1 MNDDKHG
8 SQAQTMEN
16 IADIHGFKESEGYV
30 ADIEGSLRNNLE
42 TARNGHT
49 VLIPQPSDS
58 PSDTLNWTPTRKHVI
73 LFIISLAAFLPDYG
87 SATGAVT
94 LLPQAAQW
102 KLSPDT
108 VNHSQ
113 VGNVFMLGA
122 GGVVAVILSA
132 WAGRLPILFYFL
144 VLSTATAACTVAQG
158 GGLMFI
164 FDMFFFHERARK
176 INIWAAFIIL
186 SPYMGPLLTAFII
199 TTLHW
204 PVAFWVFFAMNAL
217 VLVLTI
223 CSVKETYYDRSIDP
237 IDQPFRGSQL
247 QQLIG
252 ISQYRSRHLRNTL
265 GQACMRTFRVL
276 MKPTVLLS
284 VTYYCLTFAWVVGI
298 NTTLAIFLLPSKTS
312 GRNRSD
318 SSTSHQ
324 SSPLFLAKFVVTG
337 SMTAS
342 PSAASSNTTRISN
355 LNYPEASGEVSALI
369 NFART
374 TGGFIISYFQ
384 VTWAKS
390 SGTKVSFGTQAGIC
404 VGAFAIVIA
413 LQLFGKKLRAKSGAL
428 HFATA

>member
-1 MNDDKHG
+1 MFDDKHG
-8 SQAQTMEN
+8 SQAQTVEN
-16 IADIHGFKESEGYV
+16 IADTHGFKESEGYV
-30 ADIEGSLRNNLE
+30 ADIEGSSRNNLK
-42 TARNGHT
+42 TARDGHT

-58 PSDTLNWTPTRKHVI
+58 PLDTLNWSLTRKHVI

-102 KLSPDT
+102 KISPDT

-144 VLSTATAACTVAQG
+144 VLSTATAAWCAAANTFESFMAARILNGFFSTVAQG

-199 TTLHW
+199 TTLDW
-204 PVAFWVFFAMNAL
+204 PIAFWVFFAMNAL

-223 CSVKETYYDRSIDP
+223 CFVKETYYDRSISP
-237 IDQPFRGSQL
+237 ADQPYRGSQF

-252 ISQYRSRHLRNTL
+252 ISQYRSLHLRNTL
-265 GQACMRTFRVL
+265 GQASMRTIRVL
-276 MKPTVLLS
+276 IKPTVLLS
-284 VTYYCLTFAWVVGI
+284 VTYYCL
-298 NTTLAIFLLPSKTS
+298 
-312 GRNRSD
+312 
-318 SSTSHQ
+318 
-324 SSPLFLAKFVVTG
+324 
-337 SMTAS
+337 
-342 PSAASSNTTRISN
+342 
-355 LNYPEASGEVSALI
+355 
-369 NFART
+369 
-374 TGGFIISYFQ
+374 
-384 VTWAKS
+384 
-390 SGTKVSFGTQAGIC
+390 
-404 VGAFAIVIA
+404 
-413 LQLFGKKLRAKSGAL
+413 
-428 HFATA
+428 